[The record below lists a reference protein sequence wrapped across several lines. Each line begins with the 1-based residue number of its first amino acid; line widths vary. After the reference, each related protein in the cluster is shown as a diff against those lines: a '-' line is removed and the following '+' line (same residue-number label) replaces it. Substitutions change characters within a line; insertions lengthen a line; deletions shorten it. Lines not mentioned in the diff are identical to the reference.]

1 MNSEYR
7 TEAEKAVQEAR
18 DRLTELF
25 KQREVLDIAIA
36 KQQRRVAALAA
47 LVDESEES
55 DQILDLNLG
64 GVTDAVRGVLRG
76 AGPTGLTPIEIRK
89 RLIQMYFPVNEYKN
103 FMASLG
109 SILKRLVKS
118 GEVKRAIHD
127 MHDGRDE
134 SLYQWLPKYG
144 ATNSLAN
151 QQLRAAINALGF
163 GRPDDLPQLS
173 MDSTGLPPPPRR
185 SGKERK

>member
-1 MNSEYR
+1 VKAEYK

-25 KQREVLDIAIA
+25 MQREALDVEIA

-55 DQILDLNLG
+55 DQVLDLNLG
-64 GVTDAVRGVLRG
+64 GLTDAIRGVLRG
-76 AGPTGLTPIEIRK
+76 AGPTGLTPVEIRK

-109 SILKRLVKS
+109 TILKRLVKA

-127 MHDGRDE
+127 IYDGRDE
-134 SLYQWLPKYG
+134 SVYLWLPKYG

-151 QQLRAAINALGF
+151 QQVRAAISALGF
-163 GRPDDLPQLS
+163 GQPDDVPQRPN
-173 MDSTGLPPPPRR
+173 DKTGIPRPPGLRD
-185 SGKERK
+185 KERK